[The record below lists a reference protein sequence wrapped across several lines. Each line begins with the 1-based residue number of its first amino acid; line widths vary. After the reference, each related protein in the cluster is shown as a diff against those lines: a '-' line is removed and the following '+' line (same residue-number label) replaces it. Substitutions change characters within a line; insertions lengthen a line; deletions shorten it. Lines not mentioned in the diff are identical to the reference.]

1 MNVADPRVLLCF
13 TSQNPTQ
20 EKSSVNATLVDA
32 ICKVDVSVGTPEF
45 TISYNGTESKT
56 FQIINQE
63 RRLESYGYYQNGSY
77 MTTLVIPCTGE
88 IVCTVRDDLGR
99 YTARKTIST
108 ACEQG
113 DDNDNNDDGDGDD
126 DDGANDDDDD
136 DDDDDDGGFG
146 NDDED
151 DENDDDDDYESFV
164 FVGVGSGWWW

>member
-1 MNVADPRVLLCF
+1 MNVADPRVLLSF

-77 MTTLVIPCTGE
+77 MTTLVIPYTGE
-88 IVCTVRDDLGR
+88 IVCTVRDALGR
-99 YTARKTIST
+99 YTARRTIST

-113 DDNDNNDDGDGDD
+113 DDNDDGDD
-126 DDGANDDDDD
+126 DDGDN
-136 DDDDDDGGFG
+136 DDDDDDGGGG

-151 DENDDDDDYESFV
+151 DEDDDDDDYESFV